1 MQVIVNRKILLCKMT
16 YLLDSILGSLILQL
30 DNTVKEKELVGIV
43 QGFKAYEGIL
53 WGQEVTVHT
62 NYLNLLYQNASL

>member
-53 WGQEVTVHT
+53 WGQEVIVHT